1 MELKTTMPPY
11 SADTALTDGRL
22 RQAQL
27 KMLNMLKAVD
37 ALCQKHGLDYWLDAG
52 TLLGAIRHQGFIPWD
67 DDMDIGMPRASY
79 EEFLRIAPQE
89 LPEHIWLQTIHS
101 DPGYFNMAT
110 PLKIRDRHSYY
121 VEKHEQGN
129 EPYVQGI
136 FIDVFVY
143 DSMPEDA
150 KLRKRYKFM
159 AKKIS
164 RLLST
169 KYGVVN
175 IGHHAS
181 VYKVLGKFLPT
192 AILESSL
199 QNIIHKANTSNSPY
213 LGRGY
218 NCVGENFIHKKDIY
232 PLKKVLFETSL
243 FNVPC
248 NAKEIL
254 TQQFG
259 DYLTLPP
266 ENQRVMRHC
275 KELIPYLDPCSGQKS
290 CHSRVEGKPSHKQSE
305 NAI

>member
-1 MELKTTMPPY
+1 MNLKIKLNPY
-11 SADTALTDGRL
+11 SANTALLDGRL

-27 KMLNMLKAVD
+27 KMLTMLEAVD
-37 ALCQKHGLDYWLDAG
+37 ALCQKHKIDYWLDAG

-79 EEFLRIAPQE
+79 EQFLRISQQE
-89 LPEHIWLQTIHS
+89 LPDHIWLQTIHT
-101 DPGYFNMAT
+101 DPGYFNMAV
-110 PLKIRDRHSYY
+110 PLKIRDRSSYY

-143 DSMPEDA
+143 DRMPEDA
-150 KLRKRYKFM
+150 RLRKRYKFM

-164 RLLST
+164 RFLST

-175 IGHHAS
+175 TGHYAPM
-181 VYKVLGKFLPT
+181 YKALGKLLPKSM
-192 AILESSL
+192 LESSL
-199 QNIIHKANTSNSPY
+199 HNIIHKANTSASPY

-218 NCVGENFIHKKDIY
+218 NCVGKNFLHQDDIY
-232 PLKKVLFETSL
+232 PLKRVLFETGL
-243 FNVPC
+243 FNAPN
-248 NAKEIL
+248 NAEEIL

-266 ENQRVMRHC
+266 DEQRIMRHC
-275 KELIPYLDPCSGQKS
+275 KALIP
-290 CHSRVEGKPSHKQSE
+290 HFE
-305 NAI
+305 